1 MATAYKSKFTG
12 EQIDNSVETVVSNTA
27 TDGQVLTAN
36 GTGGA
41 TWQDVKGTE
50 VVANPVLA
58 GTESDL
64 TGLEV
69 AGTKYKVP
77 TGGGTEVVANPSLAG
92 TESDLTGLE
101 VAGTKYKV
109 PTGGGTEVVANPSL
123 VGTESDLTGLEVAGT
138 KYKVPTGGGTEVVA
152 NPSLAGTESDLT
164 GLEVAGIKYKV
175 PSGGSGGGTQ
185 LYAHHIIIFNVGF
198 DVEFTMYS
206 TVSNAF
212 TIDSWV
218 QYLEPFGSLNV
229 SGVFTDRGQNK
240 SYPLTTIDA
249 HPRVAYIL
257 NNEEVSELIDATKFD
272 DTVTPL

>member
-58 GTESDL
+58 
-64 TGLEV
+64 
-69 AGTKYKVP
+69 
-77 TGGGTEVVANPSLAG
+77 
-92 TESDLTGLE
+92 
-101 VAGTKYKV
+101 
-109 PTGGGTEVVANPSL
+109 
-123 VGTESDLTGLEVAGT
+123 GTESDLTGLEVAGT

>member
-41 TWQDVKGTE
+41 SWQDVKGTE

-92 TESDLTGLE
+92 TESYLTGLE

-109 PTGGGTEVVANPSL
+109 PSGGGTEVVANPVL
-123 VGTESDLTGLEVAGT
+123 AGTESDLTGLEVAGT
-138 KYKVPTGGGTEVVA
+138 KYKVPTGG
-152 NPSLAGTESDLT
+152 
-164 GLEVAGIKYKV
+164 
-175 PSGGSGGGTQ
+175 TQ
-185 LYAHHIIIFNVGF
+185 LYRHKILVFN
-198 DVEFTMYS
+198 
-206 TVSNAF
+206 SNDEIVADF
-212 TIDSWV
+212 VCITSSNNNYNLSNFITYCD
-218 QYLEPFGSLNV
+218 
-229 SGVFTDRGQNK
+229 
-240 SYPLTTIDA
+240 LTTIGITGTYRKIDTDSYFVA
-249 HPRVAYIL
+249 LFIKGRVQDNNLTISYVNGQKIETFIFDSSCYI
-257 NNEEVSELIDATKFD
+257 A